1 MDLADID
8 PGVVCSGPM
17 SNVSYDSHV
26 VTRRRMADE
35 LPRVQQNQQPDSYN
49 AQMMDV
55 EIQRVS
61 RELYKAFGGMNS
73 GFAEVEWSVQYIAK
87 LLKFKT
93 NDFEKVNSCPII
105 ILGQGS
111 DSN

>member
-61 RELYKAFGGMNS
+61 RELYKAFSGMNS
-73 GFAEVEWSVQYIAK
+73 GFAEVQYPSIATQ
-87 LLKFKT
+87 FKT
-93 NDFEKVNSCPII
+93 HDIENLNKSHIN

-111 DSN
+111 NCN

>member
-73 GFAEVEWSVQYIAK
+73 GFAEVEYPMPCEA
-87 LLKFKT
+87 FNT
-93 NDFEKVNSCPII
+93 NDIEKVNSRPII

-111 DSN
+111 DSY